1 MHTYGIMYRSMPIFI
16 KNIIDMATTRKGQFR
31 IYVDKELMI
40 RMEELYTNMYLVRS
54 NGMRKVKVSISR
66 SKFWESVL
74 RDYVDSKKDLVR
86 VLRIAERY
94 EKKLEEE
101 RKRRVK

>member
-74 RDYVDSKKDLVR
+74 REYVNGHEDLM
-86 VLRIAERY
+86 Y
-94 EKKLEEE
+94 EM
-101 RKRRVK
+101 RKRLKDSVVDNEL